1 MFWQRYKEIEDWER
15 QMKKIEDAEARR
27 DKDRYIERLLKD
39 KVESTRHPFQSL
51 TVAYASKCKMVGLS
65 RISRS
70 LLCRSNQ
77 GKDLH

>member
-1 MFWQRYKEIEDWER
+1 MESYGKVFWQRYKEIEDWER

-51 TVAYASKCKMVGLS
+51 TVAYASKC
-65 RISRS
+65 RS
-70 LLCRSNQ
+70 VRLCRI
-77 GKDLH
+77 